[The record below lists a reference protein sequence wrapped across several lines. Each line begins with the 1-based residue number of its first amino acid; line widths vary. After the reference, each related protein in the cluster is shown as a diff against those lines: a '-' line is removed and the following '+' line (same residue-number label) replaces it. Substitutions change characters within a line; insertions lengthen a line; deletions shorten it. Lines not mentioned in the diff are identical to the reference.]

1 MDSLIDIDILSNIM
15 KTNYH
20 KLVDAFNKIA
30 KDDIIFTEMKDILN
44 QTISKVI
51 MSGEYNTTNTK
62 GMVSDIM
69 NITYVAILLKLDEI
83 SIDELGESVLGKKKY
98 EQIKQESMVNSEEIL
113 LFDNDSDT
121 TQTEATKKRNTK
133 KWGKNDWV
141 IPNRLLK

>member
-1 MDSLIDIDILSNIM
+1 MDSLIDIDTLSNIM

-20 KLVDAFNKIA
+20 KLVDALNKIA

-133 KWGKNDWV
+133 K
-141 IPNRLLK
+141 

>member
-1 MDSLIDIDILSNIM
+1 MDSLIDIDTLSNIM

-20 KLVDAFNKIA
+20 KLVDALNKIA

-44 QTISKVI
+44 QTITKVI
-51 MSGEYNTTNTK
+51 MSGEYNTTNIK
-62 GMVSDIM
+62 GMVSDII
-69 NITYVAILLKLDEI
+69 NITYIAILLKLDEI

-133 KWGKNDWV
+133 K
-141 IPNRLLK
+141 

>member
-133 KWGKNDWV
+133 K
-141 IPNRLLK
+141 

>member
-44 QTISKVI
+44 QTITKVI

-121 TQTEATKKRNTK
+121 TQPETTKKRNTK
-133 KWGKNDWV
+133 K
-141 IPNRLLK
+141 

>member
-1 MDSLIDIDILSNIM
+1 MDSLIDIDTLSNIM

-20 KLVDAFNKIA
+20 KLVDALNKIA

-44 QTISKVI
+44 QTITKVI

-69 NITYVAILLKLDEI
+69 NITYIAILLKLDEI

-133 KWGKNDWV
+133 K
-141 IPNRLLK
+141 

>member
-1 MDSLIDIDILSNIM
+1 MDSLIDIDTLSNIM

-20 KLVDAFNKIA
+20 KLVDALNKIA

-44 QTISKVI
+44 QTITKVI

-69 NITYVAILLKLDEI
+69 NITYIAILLKLDEI

-121 TQTEATKKRNTK
+121 TQPETTKKRNTK
-133 KWGKNDWV
+133 K
-141 IPNRLLK
+141 